1 MLKGEEILPRELV
14 LGNGQLLVNFDS
26 GLSMRDLYYPY
37 VGWDNHIVGNR
48 NSIGVYI
55 DNIFSWLDES
65 SWLRQVN
72 YLKETLVT
80 NCSAYHP
87 KLEIKLLINDAV
99 HFRHNIILKKVKVVN
114 TSSRTREV
122 RVFFTHDLNIDGSE
136 VGDTAIYNPDL
147 NAIYHY
153 KRNRYFLFNGYT
165 DDKEGIFQFAVG
177 TKRFGGAEGTWR
189 DAEDGILE
197 GNTIAQG
204 SVDSTISFR
213 LNLEP
218 EEAKYIY
225 YWVVVG
231 ATYSEIVDLNRY
243 VLENTPEK
251 LLRKVRDYWR
261 TWVNKNNQNY
271 YDLPPK
277 VIELYKKSLLIVRT
291 QIDNG
296 GAIIAA
302 NDSDILKS
310 ARDHYSYMWPRDGAL
325 VAFALDKAGYPE
337 VTTPFYRFCKRVLTS
352 SGYLLHKY
360 NPDGSV
366 GSSWHPWSYKGQ
378 KQLPIQEDETALV
391 LFALGEYY
399 KRDKDFEF
407 IAKLYKPL
415 IRKAADFLV
424 AYRDKETGLPLES
437 YDLWEERRGIFTFTA
452 ATVYGGL
459 MAAANIAELFGD
471 KYLLDKYKK
480 AALEI
485 KEAIE
490 KNLYSEKLG
499 RFLRG
504 AYLKEDGSLEPDFT
518 LESSLFA
525 LFFCKV
531 LPPDDPRVV
540 NTMRAIQDGLWV
552 KTDVGGVARY
562 TDDYYFQQSQDIEN
576 VPGNPWFI
584 CTLWLAQWYIALAKG
599 DEELAIAKK
608 ILEWVADHA
617 LESGVL
623 SEQLHPY
630 SGKPLSVAPLTWS
643 HSTFILAVVE
653 YIEKYQ
659 ELKAVNCN

>member
-1 MLKGEEILPRELV
+1 MKGEENLPRELV

-26 GLSMRDLYYPY
+26 GLNMRDLYYPY
-37 VGWDNHIVGNR
+37 VGWDNHIGGNR

-55 DNIFSWLDES
+55 DDHFSWLDEDG
-65 SWLRQVN
+65 WLRQVN
-72 YLKETLVT
+72 YMKETLVT
-80 NCSAYHP
+80 NCHAYHP
-87 KLEIKLLINDAV
+87 KLEIKLSINDAV
-99 HFRHNIILKKVKVVN
+99 HFRHNIILKKVKVEN
-114 TSSRTREV
+114 TSSREREV
-122 RVFFTHDLNIDGSE
+122 RIFFTHDLSIDGSE

-147 NAIYHY
+147 HAVYHY
-153 KRNRYFLFNGYT
+153 KRNRYFLFNGCT
-165 DDKEGIFQFAVG
+165 KTEGIYQFAVG

-189 DAEDGILE
+189 DAEDGVLE

-213 LNLEP
+213 LFLAP
-218 EEAKYIY
+218 GEAQSIY
-225 YWVVVG
+225 YWIVVG
-231 ATYSEIVDLNRY
+231 ATYSEIVELNQY
-243 VLENTPEK
+243 ILDNTPEK
-251 LLRKVRDYWR
+251 LLRKIRDYWR
-261 TWVNKNNQNY
+261 TWVNKSDKNY
-271 YDLPPK
+271 CDLPSQ
-277 VIELYKKSLLIVRT
+277 VIDLYKKSLLIVRT

-302 NDSDILKS
+302 NDSDILKFS
-310 ARDHYSYMWPRDGAL
+310 RDHYSYMWPRDGAL
-325 VAFALDKAGYPE
+325 VAYALDKAGYPE
-337 VTTPFYRFCKRVLTS
+337 VTTPFYRFCKRVLTFQ
-352 SGYLLHKY
+352 GYLLHKY

-366 GSSWHPWSYKGQ
+366 GSSWHPWYKKGR

-399 KRDKDFEF
+399 KREKDFEF

-424 AYRDKETGLPLES
+424 IYRDGKTGLPLES

-452 ATVYGGL
+452 STVYGGL
-459 MAAANIAELFGD
+459 MAAANIAQLFGD
-471 KYLLDKYKK
+471 LYLTEKYEK
-480 AALEI
+480 AALEV
-485 KEAIE
+485 KTAIE
-490 KNLYSEKLG
+490 KYLYSEKLG

-504 AYLKEDGSLEPDFT
+504 VYLLEDGSLEPDYT

-540 NTMRAIQDGLWV
+540 NTMKAIQEGLWV
-552 KTDVGGVARY
+552 KTEVGGIARY

-584 CTLWLAQWYIALAKG
+584 CTLWLAQWYIAMAKG
-599 DEELAIAKK
+599 KEELAIARK
-608 ILEWVADHA
+608 ILEWVASHA

-659 ELKAVNCN
+659 ELGLKNGKM